1 MRVRRDPHGDNEF
14 CSCCLGA
21 LVPVFGVGEGGVIWA
36 WLGRAVPRSLQC
48 RAVGLHETIPRGRG
62 CVGSPGT
69 RESCAARCA
78 GGQPGR
84 GPGAGPGPTAR
95 RAGGRPAALQ
105 HPRLVPAEWRGGT
118 YLGGDRPSGGCQCR
132 ASGPEK
138 SSPARGVGGILQQPG
153 EHVSPVETVRRNPCS
168 GSLRTT
174 GMPARSS
181 GRGLVEL
188 ACSSHLRLESRR
200 TGPSAASSR

>member
-1 MRVRRDPHGDNEF
+1 MRVRRDPHGDNKF

-95 RAGGRPAALQ
+95 RAGPLRSSTPGSSQPSGAEEPTSEAIARLEAANAGLRARRSQARPGESVGSSSSRASMC
-105 HPRLVPAEWRGGT
+105 RRWRRSGGT
-118 YLGGDRPSGGCQCR
+118 R
-132 ASGPEK
+132 A
-138 SSPARGVGGILQQPG
+138 
-153 EHVSPVETVRRNPCS
+153 PVR
-168 GSLRTT
+168 
-174 GMPARSS
+174 
-181 GRGLVEL
+181 
-188 ACSSHLRLESRR
+188 
-200 TGPSAASSR
+200 